1 MSGPRESQK
10 LTLADLAQRTGA
22 RRRTIRYYIQRGLM
36 PPPHG
41 AKRGAWYDGEH
52 ANRLK
57 QILHLKSG
65 GLSLEAISRILEHG
79 EREVPLPLYSISGSD
94 ERVPLAR
101 LASSQQLTESEQ
113 NPTATTATHIRL
125 DEGLELVID
134 SARAQLTDDG
144 VARFT
149 DVVTKAYRKIKKE
162 DSR

>member
-1 MSGPRESQK
+1 MPRKDDPVK
-10 LTLADLAQRTGA
+10 LTLADLAQRTGES
-22 RRRTIRYYIQRGLM
+22 RRTIRYYIQRGLL

-41 AKRGAWYDGEH
+41 AKRGAWYDEEH

-57 QILHLKSG
+57 RIQHLKSG
-65 GLSLEAISRILEHG
+65 GLSLEAISRILSHDGDSYSYEMLDLPHFSLSA
-79 EREVPLPLYSISGSD
+79 PLV
-94 ERVPLAR
+94 RM
-101 LASSQQLTESEQ
+101 ASHEPSQPKPQTV
-113 NPTATTATHIRL
+113 TATHIRL

>member
-1 MSGPRESQK
+1 MGERSMSEK
-10 LTLADLAQRTGA
+10 LTLADLAQRTGES
-22 RRRTIRYYIQRGLM
+22 RRTIRYYIQRGLL

-41 AKRGAWYDGEH
+41 AKRGAWYDEEH

-57 QILHLKSG
+57 RILHLKSG
-65 GLSLEAISRILEHG
+65 GLSLEAISRILSHDGDTYTYEMLG
-79 EREVPLPLYSISGSD
+79 LPH
-94 ERVPLAR
+94 
-101 LASSQQLTESEQ
+101 LASAAPHARMAPQHDLEEPE
-113 NPTATTATHIRL
+113 PTTVTATHIRL

-144 VARFT
+144 VARFS

>member
-65 GLSLEAISRILEHG
+65 GLSLEAISRILDQG
-79 EREVPLPLYSISGSD
+79 DSDLSTPLFNLNALDRPVLH
-94 ERVPLAR
+94 AR
-101 LASSQQLTESEQ
+101 LTSPHDQTEPE
-113 NPTATTATHIRL
+113 PTTSTATHIRL

-149 DVVTKAYRKIKKE
+149 DVATKAYRKIKKE